1 MNKKQ
6 TLSFFVIL
14 FLVLTLTSV
23 TATYYNNYAITNN
36 KYPSYKSTYNAPST
50 YVSYR
55 ESPGYIGY
63 PNENFNQR
71 INSNY
76 YSSNQDTASYGYD
89 YRGPLYERQITNV
102 DDYSHI
108 ISSKSGFFTS
118 KNKDNLRHT
127 ITYTLTEKY
136 IGASESIF
144 YNTQNNRFTSN
155 VANQDTS
162 YNSDGGFSF
171 GKQRSFDAAE
181 YSKDS
186 YTSAY
191 YYRPYYDSSKD
202 YYNWKY

>member
-1 MNKKQ
+1 MK
-6 TLSFFVIL
+6 
-14 FLVLTLTSV
+14 
-23 TATYYNNYAITNN
+23 
-36 KYPSYKSTYNAPST
+36 KSTIITLLIITSLLISINLISANYYSYSDKPSS
-50 YVSYR
+50 YISYR
-55 ESPGYIGY
+55 ESPGYMQF
-63 PNENFNQR
+63 PKENFNQKS
-71 INSNY
+71 NANY
-76 YSSNQDTASYGYD
+76 YSTNQDASFYGYD

-118 KNKDNLRHT
+118 KNKNNLRRT

-202 YYNWKY
+202 YYNWRY

>member
-1 MNKKQ
+1 MNKTQ
-6 TLSFFVIL
+6 ILLSFAIL
-14 FLVLTLTSV
+14 ALVLTSASV
-23 TATYYNNYAITNN
+23 SAAPYYDYKSAYKN
-36 KYPSYKSTYNAPST
+36 YPSYKGAYTSPFSSA
-50 YVSYR
+50 SYK
-55 ESPGYIGY
+55 ESPGYTKY
-63 PNENFNQR
+63 SDEDFNQR

-76 YSSNQDTASYGYD
+76 YSSNQDSASYEYD

-144 YNTQNNRFTSN
+144 YNNQNNRFTSN